1 MPEEKTM
8 SESEEMYLV
17 TFAML
22 AEAGAELPIPV
33 SELASELGIQPVSV
47 NQMVRKLEEAGLVV
61 YTPYKGVVLTLEG
74 ESRALHILRHRRLW
88 EVFLVENLKV
98 LPDEADELACRLEHI
113 LPSNAAERLAGFL
126 GNPMISPQGKLIPQL
141 TSKEALNSDI
151 LLSQLKINQ
160 QSQITKI
167 DADSAV
173 QTFLFEE
180 GLEAEVIVN
189 ILGIGNTGAILVSA
203 DGCSVYLAK
212 NVANC
217 IWVKD
222 PDIFTKQGNL
232 SPN

>member
-1 MPEEKTM
+1 M

-17 TFAML
+17 TLAML

-33 SELASELGIQPVSV
+33 SELASKLGIQPVSV
-47 NQMVRKLEEAGLVV
+47 NQMVRKLEEAGFVV
-61 YTPYKGVVLTLEG
+61 YTPYKGVALTPEG
-74 ESRALHILRHRRLW
+74 EARALHILRHRRLW
-88 EVFLVENLKV
+88 EVFLVESLKI
-98 LPDEADELACRLEHI
+98 LPEEADELACRLEHI
-113 LPSNAAERLAGFL
+113 LPSDAAERLAGFL
-126 GNPMISPQGKLIPQL
+126 GNPIVSPQGKPIPKL
-141 TSKEALNSDI
+141 TANESLNSDI

-160 QSQITKI
+160 QSYITKI

-173 QTFLFEE
+173 QNFLSTE
-180 GLEAEVIVN
+180 GLKAEVTVTV
-189 ILGIGNTGAILVSA
+189 LGIGNAGAILVSA

-232 SPN
+232 SHN

>member
-1 MPEEKTM
+1 M

-17 TFAML
+17 TLAML
-22 AEAGAELPIPV
+22 AEAGTELPTPV
-33 SELASELGIQPVSV
+33 SELANRLGIQPVSV
-47 NQMVRKLEEAGLVV
+47 NQMVRKLEETSLVV
-61 YTPYKGVVLTLEG
+61 YTPYKGIALTPEG
-74 ESRALHILRHRRLW
+74 QSRALRILRHRRLW
-88 EVFLVENLKV
+88 EVFLVENLRV

-113 LPSNAAERLAGFL
+113 LPSDAAERLAGFL
-126 GNPMISPQGKLIPQL
+126 GNPMISPQRKPIPKLTANESL
-141 TSKEALNSDI
+141 SSDI

-173 QTFLFEE
+173 QNFLSTE
-180 GLEAEVIVN
+180 GLKAGVTVTVI
-189 ILGIGNTGAILVSA
+189 GIGNAGAILVSA

-222 PDIFTKQGNL
+222 PDISHNREFV
-232 SPN
+232 P